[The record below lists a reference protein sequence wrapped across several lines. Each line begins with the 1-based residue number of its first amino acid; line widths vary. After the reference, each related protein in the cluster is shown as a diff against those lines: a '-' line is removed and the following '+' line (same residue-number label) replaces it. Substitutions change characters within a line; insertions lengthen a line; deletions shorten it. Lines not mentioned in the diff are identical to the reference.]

1 MSIGVA
7 ANYAFP
13 FRIDTATGGTAQATY
28 ADHIDQMI
36 RQTLLTDPG
45 ERVDLPTFGCGVR
58 AMVFQ
63 SLSPALV
70 ASGQILVQQALN
82 QWLAGIIQVTGVA
95 VATGSD
101 AGGLVE
107 PASIIITIDYVII
120 ETQGARS
127 TAVELI

>member
-1 MSIGVA
+1 M
-7 ANYAFP
+7 N
-13 FRIDTATGGTAQATY
+13 
-28 ADHIDQMI
+28 DQMI